1 MTTVAPPLLR
11 LAMWS
16 GPRNI
21 STALLRSWGNRSDT
35 FVVDE
40 PLYAHYL
47 LATGANH
54 PARDAVIASQ
64 PTNWRDV
71 VANLTGPI
79 PGGRPIFYQKHMTH
93 HLLPAIDR
101 LWLGQVTNCF
111 LIRHPRDMLTSYV
124 RIREQPTLAD
134 TGFVQQ
140 REIFDYVRAHQPL
153 APPVVDAVD
162 VLNQPRQTLGL
173 LCDALGIDF
182 QEAML
187 SWPPG
192 PRATDGIWA
201 PHWYGEVEK
210 STGFRPYRPKNE
222 PLPRELARVYEQ
234 CLECYELLYKYRL
247 R

>member
-1 MTTVAPPLLR
+1 MTATLPPLR

-21 STALLRSWGNRSDT
+21 STALMRSWGNRTDT
-35 FVVDE
+35 TVVDE

-47 LATGANH
+47 SETGLHH
-54 PARDAVIASQ
+54 PAREEVIASQ
-64 PTNWRDV
+64 PTDWRQV
-71 VANLTGPI
+71 VHQLTGPT
-79 PGGRPIFYQKHMTH
+79 PDGKRIFYQKHMSH

-101 LWLGQVTNCF
+101 DWLGKLTNCF

-124 RIREQPTLAD
+124 RIRERPTLAD

-140 REIFDYVRAHQPL
+140 REIFEWVAAHQDS
-153 APPVVDAVD
+153 APPVLEAAD
-162 VLNQPRQTLGL
+162 VLNHSRTTLGL

-182 QEAML
+182 QETML

-192 PRATDGIWA
+192 PRATDGVWA

-210 STGFRPYRPKNE
+210 STGFRPYRPKDD
-222 PLPRELARVYEQ
+222 PVPDDLADIYER
-234 CLECYELLYKYRL
+234 CLECYDLLYKHRL